1 MGLLFPARL
10 TNNIEQIFTIS
21 RELNDV
27 QKFTGQIYG
36 LLGIIELQ
44 KINNWSKVKGKYL
57 WINATLEKQ
66 KEINNSRHLCFQFM
80 TSSLNDLLNFSL
92 NLIDNHNQQI
102 TFKSSETKISLHH
115 LRISFKKNK

>member
-66 KEINNSRHLCFQFM
+66 KIIAGIYVF
-80 TSSLNDLLNFSL
+80 SS
-92 NLIDNHNQQI
+92 
-102 TFKSSETKISLHH
+102 
-115 LRISFKKNK
+115 